1 MKKKILSLLT
11 AFAMVFG
18 IIAAPFTASAS
29 AADGETTTDEVK
41 TTDSVTLHKILMD
54 KSTFTNFTEG
64 TTGKD
69 GTQYIGNEIENVKDF
84 FAGKNAGEDAVA
96 KEIAGAYFAWQ
107 KLDEDNKYKT
117 NDSGVFVDSEGNV
130 IQAGVTDV
138 SKLDEANKGK
148 LVENWKFI
156 KSDGTF
162 VDAQYQD
169 LNSETFNE
177 TEFKNQVL
185 GGETAESGHTF
196 ITSNLNQ
203 DKPTTYKIVEIHS
216 LSSYKGDDGETLTD
230 MMAVPV
236 KITLPLVNENGV
248 VKDAHVYPKNTEEKP
263 KIDKNF
269 DKEDNKTE
277 ETVNA
282 KGITENDLT
291 NDIKDKSLDINL
303 DNNQAEKP
311 TAIKSVGQSV
321 PYKVVTEIPAQ
332 TKWAT
337 AKWDDKMTEG
347 LTYNKDLTIEL
358 KKGEE
363 TVNLTA
369 NTDYKLTQED
379 NGFVLEFLAPG
390 LKLLNDKAV
399 KQTVTLKYTAK
410 VNDKSVVKV
419 EESNDITFH
428 YGNNPGHGN
437 TPVPN
442 KPNDDGE
449 LKATKTWDNGEWAK
463 NEKAKFKL
471 VDANTGKD
479 VTAEDL
485 VEPADAS
492 KKEEYEKYKKSF
504 DKEYKEQEIG
514 YTEGETKG
522 EATWKYLDKNR
533 EYKVVETSVTYTDK
547 EGKVQTLKGWEAEY
561 AVNGKGTTEITNYL
575 TNNPAPLN
583 PSEPKTVTYGAKF
596 VKTNVEGERLQGAEF
611 VVKNEENKFLTG
623 TNADRT
629 AYEAAQ
635 KAYVD
640 AIKAWNKAVEENNK
654 KEGAAK
660 LSDDKI
666 VVTINNE
673 QVTGKAAVL
682 EIVKK
687 LEKARDAAWNATL
700 ENMDGFTADSKDAE
714 GVLKLT
720 SNELGQFEI
729 AGLKD
734 GKYTLVEVK
743 APDDYVDA
751 TKATLEFEFIIEK
764 DGEQNKKDIDFGIDD
779 ENTADNAQRI
789 INKKVS
795 IPQTGGIGS
804 LIFIVAGLAIMGGAF
819 VAYKKSQATA

>member
-18 IIAAPFTASAS
+18 IIAAPFTASA
-29 AADGETTTDEVK
+29 AQTETDETTE
-41 TTDSVTLHKILMD
+41 SVTVHKILMD
-54 KSTFTNFTEG
+54 KTTKKDEENLDWDHFTSQKGLDGTEYTGDSIAKITDFFG
-64 TTGKD
+64 TGASEIPGVYFAFKYNSGDNKGKYVTIKEETGKD
-69 GTQYIGNEIENVKDF
+69 PEYGEVDSLDAQIPEGFKLL
-84 FAGKNAGEDAVA
+84 AGKTEA
-96 KEIAGAYFAWQ
+96 
-107 KLDEDNKYKT
+107 
-117 NDSGVFVDSEGNV
+117 EG
-130 IQAGVTDV
+130 IKFTT
-138 SKLDEANKGK
+138 KGLK
-148 LVENWKFI
+148 GQFLIEEHHEK
-156 KSDGTF
+156 
-162 VDAQYQD
+162 
-169 LNSETFNE
+169 
-177 TEFKNQVL
+177 
-185 GGETAESGHTF
+185 
-196 ITSNLNQ
+196 
-203 DKPTTYKIVEIHS
+203 
-216 LSSYKGDDGETLTD
+216 SSYVGEDGETLTD
-230 MMAVPV
+230 MKAVPV
-236 KITLPLVNENGV
+236 DITLPLVNTKGI
-248 VKDAHVYPKNTEEKP
+248 VKEAHVYPKNTEEKP

-282 KGITENDLT
+282 KGITESDLT
-291 NDIKDKSLDINL
+291 DDTKEKSLDINL

-363 TVNLTA
+363 TVKLTA

-492 KKEEYEKYKKSF
+492 KKEEYEAYKKSF
-504 DKEYKEQEIG
+504 DKKFKEQEIG
-514 YTEGETKG
+514 YTEG

-654 KEGAAK
+654 KEGAEK

-666 VVTINNE
+666 VVTINNKE
-673 QVTGKAAVL
+673 VTGKAAVL

-700 ENMDGFTADSKDAE
+700 KNMDGFTADSKDAE

-751 TKATLEFEFIIEK
+751 TKATLEFEFIIGK

-804 LIFIVAGLAIMGGAF
+804 LIFIVAGLAIMAGAF
-819 VAYKKSQATA
+819 VAYRRSQATA